1 MSFQF
6 PQNMYMLQTQRKTRV
21 GFRKFDKSFIL
32 AFPNEYHASIANKNI
47 SPITMFDIE
56 PKQSI
61 VSNCHNVDLI
71 VYKNKNFKTDNCIIE
86 EIDVASLFTFPII
99 NNVGL
104 VLAIELMVD
113 EPSKLIY
120 DSFVIDPFDNQRY
133 FKPPSL

>member
-6 PQNMYMLQTQRKTRV
+6 PKSMYMLQTQRKTHV
-21 GFRKFDKSFIL
+21 GFRKFDKSFVL
-32 AFPNEYHASIANKNI
+32 AFPSKDHALIANKNI
-47 SPITMFDIE
+47 SHLTLFDIE

-71 VYKNKNFKTDNCIIE
+71 VYKSMNFKTDLCTIE

-104 VLAIELMVD
+104 VIGIELMID
-113 EPSKLIY
+113 ERTKLVY
-120 DSFVIDPFDNQRY
+120 DSFVIDPFDDERH
-133 FKPPSL
+133 FKPPTL